1 MDHKLTNDNWTT
13 GVEAFPENSGLKA
26 FVVTDGYPLWVCF
39 GLVLLGAFVGAV
51 GSATAASR
59 FLDV

>member
-1 MDHKLTNDNWTT
+1 MKD
-13 GVEAFPENSGLKA
+13 FPVNSGLKA
-26 FVVTDGYPLWVCF
+26 FVVTDCYPVWVCF
-39 GLVLLGAFVGAV
+39 WMILLGAFVGAV